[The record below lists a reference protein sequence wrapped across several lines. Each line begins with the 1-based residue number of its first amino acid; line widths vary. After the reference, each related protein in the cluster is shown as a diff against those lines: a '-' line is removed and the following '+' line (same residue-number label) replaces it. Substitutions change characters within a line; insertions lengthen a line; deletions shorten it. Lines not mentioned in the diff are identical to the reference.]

1 MVRPILTF
9 ALALIIACPALA
21 QVPPFVISWGS
32 YGTGDGEFY
41 TPVGVAV
48 DSDGIV
54 YVVDSNLNK
63 LKRFTRAGAFISQWS
78 VNRPLGVA
86 VGADGYVYVTRHSSR
101 LIAKY
106 TESGTLIAEWD
117 GGDDGLTSLAVDA
130 DGSLWV
136 SSGYGA
142 VRRYSSSG
150 TLLAEWSDGAVPGF
164 PSLESL
170 DGVAVDGRGHFY
182 TVQNANPDRED
193 VGLVRKFTTTGTLLT
208 QWAVPS
214 VCCGNPVRL
223 AISPD
228 GSMVYVVDHPNHR
241 IQVFTD
247 TGGFLGEW
255 GTVGTG
261 PGQFLN
267 PIGIAVDGL
276 GNVFVADTNN
286 SRIQVFGDRTTSAV
300 AVSWAALKRR
310 YR

>member
-1 MVRPILTF
+1 MTRQILT
-9 ALALIIACPALA
+9 AVLALGVFASSALA
-21 QVPPFVISWGS
+21 QVPPYFTSWGS
-32 YGTGDGEFY
+32 YGTGDSQFY
-41 TPVGVAV
+41 TPVGITV
-48 DSDGIV
+48 DPDGIV
-54 YVVDSNLNK
+54 YVVDSNLHRVT
-63 LKRFTRAGAFISQWS
+63 RFTRAGAFISQWS
-78 VNRPLGVA
+78 VSLPVGVA
-86 VGADGYVYVTRHSSR
+86 VGADGYVYVTHSRR

-106 TESGTLIAEWD
+106 TKTGTLIAEWD
-117 GGDDGLTSLAVDA
+117 GGYSGLTSIAVDV

-136 SSGYGA
+136 SSGHGV

-150 TLLAEWSDGAVPGF
+150 ALLAEWADWLVDGF
-164 PSLESL
+164 PSLEGL
-170 DGVAVDGRGHFY
+170 DGIAVDGRGHFY
-182 TVQNANPDRED
+182 TVHNANPNLED
-193 VGLVRKFTTTGTLLT
+193 VGRVRKFTTAGTLLA

-276 GNVFVADTNN
+276 GDVFVADTNN
-286 SRIQVFGDRTTSAV
+286 SRIQVFSDKATPAQ

>member
-1 MVRPILTF
+1 MVRPILAF
-9 ALALIIACPALA
+9 ALALMIACPAFA
-21 QVPPFVISWGS
+21 QAPPFVTSWGS
-32 YGTGDGEFY
+32 FGTGDSQFY

-54 YVVDSNLNK
+54 YVVDSNLHK

-78 VNRPLGVA
+78 VNLPIGVA
-86 VGADGYVYVTRHSSR
+86 VGADGHVYVTHSRR

-106 TESGTLIAEWD
+106 TKSGTLIAEWD
-117 GGDDGLTSLAVDA
+117 VGSTGLTTIAVDA

-136 SSGYGA
+136 SSGHGV
-142 VRRYSSSG
+142 VRQFSSSG
-150 TLLAEWSDGAVPGF
+150 ALLAEWADELVPGF
-164 PSLESL
+164 PNLDYL

-182 TVQNANPDRED
+182 TVQNANPDVEG
-193 VGLVRKFTTTGTLLT
+193 VGLVRKFTTTGTLLA

-214 VCCGNPVRL
+214 GCCGNPVRL
-223 AISPD
+223 ATSPD
-228 GSMVYVVDHPNHR
+228 GSMVYVVEHSNHR

-247 TGGFLGEW
+247 TGGYLGEW

-286 SRIQVFGDRTTSAV
+286 SRIQMFGDRTTPAV
-300 AVSWAALKRR
+300 AVSWADLKRR